1 MAADPD
7 TQQGGAPVLLWLR
20 RALRLRDNPA
30 LELALTLANADGSV
44 GAGDRG
50 RVAGCGG
57 DVTAVGGGG
66 LIPVYVMD
74 EGTNRWT
81 TGAASRRWLSHSL
94 LALDLDLRRC
104 GSRLLIRSGPA
115 NVEIPALVA
124 ETGAR
129 RVVADR
135 RWEPAWVA
143 RDRTLADALGRIGA
157 QMHTVIT
164 NLLFDPES
172 VATRDGRPFTTF
184 TPYWRACRQLP
195 EPGAGSDAPDRLPE
209 PSRWPRGQETISPP
223 IAVPETWEPGERGAA
238 RRLTAFLE

>member
-57 DVTAVGGGG
+57 DVTAAGGGGRGRATVDRVVGGGG

-104 GSRLLIRSGPA
+104 GS
-115 NVEIPALVA
+115 
-124 ETGAR
+124 
-129 RVVADR
+129 
-135 RWEPAWVA
+135 
-143 RDRTLADALGRIGA
+143 
-157 QMHTVIT
+157 
-164 NLLFDPES
+164 
-172 VATRDGRPFTTF
+172 
-184 TPYWRACRQLP
+184 
-195 EPGAGSDAPDRLPE
+195 
-209 PSRWPRGQETISPP
+209 
-223 IAVPETWEPGERGAA
+223 
-238 RRLTAFLE
+238 